1 MRRTGQCN
9 NVFVFPGVGLGV
21 LASGAREVR
30 PSFFT
35 AAAHA
40 VADCVSRAEREEGM
54 LLPAVSTLKAVSAKV
69 ALAVAMAA
77 VAEGVDRPCVFSTFQ
92 HGRDEVRMRQ
102 LLTRMRWNPHYLPIV
117 GM

>member
-1 MRRTGQCN
+1 
-9 NVFVFPGVGLGV
+9 
-21 LASGAREVR
+21 VR

-40 VADCVSRAEREEGM
+40 VSDCVSRAEREEGM
-54 LLPAVSTLKAVSAKV
+54 LVPAVSTLKAVSAKV

-77 VAEGVDRPCVFSTFQ
+77 VAEGVDRPCVYSTFQ
-92 HGRDEVRMRQ
+92 HGQDEVRMKQ
-102 LLTRMRWNPHYLPIV
+102 LISKMRWNPQYLPIV